1 MGLLRKYLALLLC
14 FLLVWSAGYVQAEQ
28 LTEVSEAELAQIAP
42 VSAAQTARIDALPTY
57 DAADTWAVYVYMSG
71 SDLESGGMDGLA
83 ELTRMIT
90 RAERDA
96 YVSSKYAVFEERV
109 LAFVK
114 ASEEAGIKLPS
125 ALYRPQAVEEAS
137 EQPADAAQ
145 EGEVL
150 PEEEQA
156 APRLPASASLDLQEL
171 FQAALPKN
179 IRFVIQTGGAL
190 AWENENIDSNRSQ
203 RFVYDSEGFHEVSD
217 RNVENMGNPNTLE
230 GFLRFC
236 EANYQADHKLLLFW
250 NHGAGSFGFGTDEI
264 FQHDTLTLTE
274 MKSALQ
280 AVYGTSASQKPFELI
295 GFDACLMASLEV
307 ANALADFG
315 NYLLA
320 SEELEPGFGW
330 DYSGWV
336 ADFASNTATN
346 GARIGR
352 SIADSFVKT
361 SVREAKDTGYDY
373 DVTLSLTDLGQVR
386 QLYAA
391 YEAFAAEALKKSIE
405 NPHYLALLGQ
415 KANRSIRYAQ
425 EMYRIYNTID
435 LGNFMDGVMEYFP
448 DTARAVKEA
457 LEKASLYQRNSTYV
471 QGSQGLSVY
480 FPIYMDEM
488 NGFEN
493 FLSYIHEISLSDAIN
508 SLYFYKIGAF
518 LDQKHQSYASKQG
531 YGTALVIDTSV
542 LKRIGDTPIDVQ
554 GNVAQLP
561 LAPEQAALIQDTR
574 MALTSFDEKN
584 QEFIYYGYD
593 YLNDIDKQSAVCSRL
608 SGKWFGF
615 DKEPIMVEIIEADER
630 YVKYSSPV
638 MYQKERCN
646 LIFIHDSQSGT
657 SSVLGL
663 RRQSQSNGVIDRNLI
678 ALKNGDRI
686 TPLYKVESDAGSSF
700 KEGKV
705 LRYKEG
711 ALGEI
716 NLKRGEYMAN
726 FELTDL
732 RGDIWYSNW
741 VQFRAEGGSIRD
753 MFAMT
758 ETAEQK

>member
-1 MGLLRKYLALLLC
+1 
-14 FLLVWSAGYVQAEQ
+14 
-28 LTEVSEAELAQIAP
+28 
-42 VSAAQTARIDALPTY
+42 
-57 DAADTWAVYVYMSG
+57 
-71 SDLESGGMDGLA
+71 
-83 ELTRMIT
+83 
-90 RAERDA
+90 
-96 YVSSKYAVFEERV
+96 
-109 LAFVK
+109 
-114 ASEEAGIKLPS
+114 
-125 ALYRPQAVEEAS
+125 
-137 EQPADAAQ
+137 
-145 EGEVL
+145 
-150 PEEEQA
+150 
-156 APRLPASASLDLQEL
+156 
-171 FQAALPKN
+171 
-179 IRFVIQTGGAL
+179 
-190 AWENENIDSNRSQ
+190 
-203 RFVYDSEGFHEVSD
+203 
-217 RNVENMGNPNTLE
+217 
-230 GFLRFC
+230 
-236 EANYQADHKLLLFW
+236 
-250 NHGAGSFGFGTDEI
+250 
-264 FQHDTLTLTE
+264 
-274 MKSALQ
+274 
-280 AVYGTSASQKPFELI
+280 
-295 GFDACLMASLEV
+295 
-307 ANALADFG
+307 
-315 NYLLA
+315 
-320 SEELEPGFGW
+320 
-330 DYSGWV
+330 
-336 ADFASNTATN
+336 
-346 GARIGR
+346 
-352 SIADSFVKT
+352 
-361 SVREAKDTGYDY
+361 
-373 DVTLSLTDLGQVR
+373 
-386 QLYAA
+386 
-391 YEAFAAEALKKSIE
+391 
-405 NPHYLALLGQ
+405 
-415 KANRSIRYAQ
+415 
-425 EMYRIYNTID
+425 
-435 LGNFMDGVMEYFP
+435 
-448 DTARAVKEA
+448 
-457 LEKASLYQRNSTYV
+457 
-471 QGSQGLSVY
+471 
-480 FPIYMDEM
+480 MDEM

-574 MALTSFDEKN
+574 MVLTSFDEKN

-593 YLNDIDKQSAVCSRL
+593 YLNDIDKQSAVRSRL

-758 ETAEQK
+758 ETAEQE